1 MLQFT
6 NEGKSTYLNFDH
18 LENYVI
24 HGILNL
30 LTFSKK
36 KMYSIE
42 ICSILV
48 LLNTLLY
55 FIKYIKEGTFSFST
69 KIYNAELSRWQYYNY
84 ISVSRNVRTFHKK
97 PKMSKILIT
106 RSSHSAYQLIYIFT
120 YKRSSITLVLLR
132 YFSYI
137 Q

>member
-1 MLQFT
+1 MKEIDSIVL
-6 NEGKSTYLNFDH
+6 STYFYTYAYLNFDH

-69 KIYNAELSRWQYYNY
+69 KRYNAELSRWQYYNY
-84 ISVSRNVRTFHKK
+84 LYLETCVLFTKSQKCQKFLSPDRVI
-97 PKMSKILIT
+97 
-106 RSSHSAYQLIYIFT
+106 QLTNLLYIFT
-120 YKRSSITLVLLR
+120 YKWSSITLVL
-132 YFSYI
+132 S
-137 Q
+137 

>member
-6 NEGKSTYLNFDH
+6 MQMKEIVHCIPEFWPPGKLCYSWNSKLADLF
-18 LENYVI
+18 
-24 HGILNL
+24 
-30 LTFSKK
+30 KK

-69 KIYNAELSRWQYYNY
+69 KRYNAELSRWQYYNY
-84 ISVSRNVRTFHKK
+84 LYLETCVLFTKSQKCQKFLSPDRVI
-97 PKMSKILIT
+97 
-106 RSSHSAYQLIYIFT
+106 QLTNLYIFT
-120 YKRSSITLVLLR
+120 YKRSSITLVL
-132 YFSYI
+132 F
-137 Q
+137 